1 MNPLLLILLLPI
13 LEIVGFIQ
21 VGDWIGAGPT
31 IGLLALSAVVGM
43 LIVRHQ
49 GLASLSKAQAA
60 AARGEAPIGTVLDG
74 FCAVLAGILLII
86 PGFLTDILGILLLI
100 RPLRRGIG
108 RWLFSRI
115 GAGMPVFTTTGRG
128 GLGGGFGAGGF
139 GPGFGAGAGG
149 PTAGEH
155 GFGNRD
161 FGGAEFGTGGP
172 RRGDDPF
179 RPTPGAPGVIDGD
192 FRDVT
197 PEDRSGEDRDAPR
210 LTDSQW
216 GRQRPDE
223 RR

>member
-43 LIVRHQ
+43 LLVRHQ
-49 GLASLSKAQAA
+49 GLASLTRAQAA

-86 PGFLTDILGILLLI
+86 PGFLTDILGIALLI
-100 RPLRRGIG
+100 GPLRRGIG
-108 RWLFSRI
+108 RWLLGRM
-115 GAGMPVFTTTGRG
+115 GAGMPVFTTTAGRPG
-128 GLGGGFGAGGF
+128 FGAGNFGAGGF
-139 GPGFGAGAGG
+139 GNPGFGADA
-149 PTAGEH
+149 
-155 GFGNRD
+155 
-161 FGGAEFGTGGP
+161 P
-172 RRGDDPF
+172 RQTDDPF
-179 RPTPGAPGVIDGD
+179 RPTPGVPGVIDGD
-192 FRDVT
+192 YRDVT
-197 PEDRSGEDRDAPR
+197 PGEGKTGDETDDRDAPR

-216 GRQRPDE
+216 GKHRPDE

>member
-31 IGLLALSAVVGM
+31 IGLLALSAVVGV
-43 LIVRHQ
+43 LLVRHQ
-49 GLASLSKAQAA
+49 GLASLTRAQAA

-86 PGFLTDILGILLLI
+86 PGFLTDILGIVLLI

-108 RWLFSRI
+108 RWLLGRM
-115 GAGMPVFTTTGRG
+115 GTGMPVFTTTTAGRPG
-128 GLGGGFGAGGF
+128 FGAGNFGAGGF
-139 GPGFGAGAGG
+139 DGPGFGA
-149 PTAGEH
+149 
-155 GFGNRD
+155 D
-161 FGGAEFGTGGP
+161 GP
-172 RRGDDPF
+172 RQTDDPF
-179 RPTPGAPGVIDGD
+179 RPTPGVPGVIDGD
-192 FRDVT
+192 YRDVT
-197 PEDRSGEDRDAPR
+197 PGEQKTGEQKTGEETDDRDAPR

-216 GRQRPDE
+216 GKHRPDE

>member
-31 IGLLALSAVVGM
+31 IGLLALSAVVGV
-43 LIVRHQ
+43 LLVRHQ
-49 GLASLSKAQAA
+49 GLASLSRAQAA

-74 FCAVLAGILLII
+74 FCAVLAGVLLII
-86 PGFLTDILGILLLI
+86 PGFLTDILGIILLI

-115 GAGMPVFTTTGRG
+115 GAGMPVFTTTGK
-128 GLGGGFGAGGF
+128 GGFGAGGF
-139 GPGFGAGAGG
+139 GPGFGGGAGS
-149 PTAGEH
+149 PNASNQ
-155 GFGNRD
+155 GFGNAE
-161 FGGAEFGTGGP
+161 FGGADFGTGGP
-172 RRGDDPF
+172 RRADDPL
-179 RPTPGAPGVIDGD
+179 RSAPGVIDGD

-197 PEDRSGEDRDAPR
+197 PDDKTGEDRDAPR

-216 GRQRPDE
+216 GKHRPDE

>member
-74 FCAVLAGILLII
+74 FCAVLAGVLLII

-115 GAGMPVFTTTGRG
+115 GAGMPVFTTTGRS
-128 GLGGGFGAGGF
+128 GLGGGFGAG
-139 GPGFGAGAGG
+139 FGAGASG
-149 PTAGEH
+149 PTG
-155 GFGNRD
+155 GDQSFGS
-161 FGGAEFGTGGP
+161 AEFGTGGP

-179 RPTPGAPGVIDGD
+179 RPTPGVPGVIDGD

-216 GRQRPDE
+216 GKQRPDE

>member
-31 IGLLALSAVVGM
+31 IGLLALSAAVGM

-74 FCAVLAGILLII
+74 FCAVLAGVLLII

-115 GAGMPVFTTTGRG
+115 GAGMPVFTTTNR
-128 GLGGGFGAGGF
+128 GGFGGAAGGDQ
-139 GPGFGAGAGG
+139 
-149 PTAGEH
+149 

-161 FGGAEFGTGGP
+161 FGSAEFGTGGP

-179 RPTPGAPGVIDGD
+179 RPTPGVPGVIDGD

-216 GRQRPDE
+216 GKQRPDE

>member
-74 FCAVLAGILLII
+74 FCAVLAGVLLIV

-115 GAGMPVFTTTGRG
+115 GAGMPVFTTTNR
-128 GLGGGFGAGGF
+128 GGFGAGF
-139 GPGFGAGAGG
+139 GGTAGG
-149 PTAGEH
+149 PTAGDQ
-155 GFGNRD
+155 GFGTVD
-161 FGGAEFGTGGP
+161 FGTGGP

-179 RPTPGAPGVIDGD
+179 RSAPGVIDGD

-197 PEDRSGEDRDAPR
+197 PDDRSGEDRDAPR

-216 GRQRPDE
+216 GKQRPDE

>member
-74 FCAVLAGILLII
+74 FCAVLAGVLLII

-115 GAGMPVFTTTGRG
+115 GAGMPVFTTTNRG
-128 GLGGGFGAGGF
+128 GLGGGFGTGF
-139 GPGFGAGAGG
+139 GGAPGGDQ
-149 PTAGEH
+149 

-161 FGGAEFGTGGP
+161 FGSAEFGTGGP

-179 RPTPGAPGVIDGD
+179 RPTPGVPGVIDGD

-216 GRQRPDE
+216 GKPRPDE

>member
-31 IGLLALSAVVGM
+31 IGLLALSAVVGV
-43 LIVRHQ
+43 LLVRHQ
-49 GLASLSKAQAA
+49 GLGSLSKAQAA

-74 FCAVLAGILLII
+74 FCAVLAGVLLIV

-115 GAGMPVFTTTGRG
+115 GAGMPVFTTTTTGR
-128 GLGGGFGAGGF
+128 GGFGAGGF

-149 PTAGEH
+149 PTS
-155 GFGNRD
+155 
-161 FGGAEFGTGGP
+161 
-172 RRGDDPF
+172 GDDPF
-179 RPTPGAPGVIDGD
+179 RPAPGVPGVIDGD

-216 GRQRPDE
+216 GKHRPDE

>member
-31 IGLLALSAVVGM
+31 IGLLALSAVVGV
-43 LIVRHQ
+43 LLVRHQ
-49 GLASLSKAQAA
+49 GLGSLSKAQAA

-74 FCAVLAGILLII
+74 FCAVLAGVLLII

-128 GLGGGFGAGGF
+128 GFGAGGF

-149 PTAGEH
+149 PTS
-155 GFGNRD
+155 
-161 FGGAEFGTGGP
+161 
-172 RRGDDPF
+172 GDDPF
-179 RPTPGAPGVIDGD
+179 RPAPGVPGVIDGD

-216 GRQRPDE
+216 GKQRPDE

>member
-31 IGLLALSAVVGM
+31 IGLLALSAVVGV
-43 LIVRHQ
+43 LLVRHQ
-49 GLASLSKAQAA
+49 GLASLSRAQAA

-86 PGFLTDILGILLLI
+86 PGFLTDILGIALLI

-108 RWLFSRI
+108 RWLLGRL
-115 GAGMPVFTTTGRG
+115 GAGMPVFTTTSR
-128 GLGGGFGAGGF
+128 GGFGAGGF
-139 GPGFGAGAGG
+139 GPGFGAGG
-149 PTAGEH
+149 PAP
-155 GFGNRD
+155 GNQG
-161 FGGAEFGTGGP
+161 FGGADFGADFGADGP
-172 RRGDDPF
+172 RRAEDPF
-179 RPTPGAPGVIDGD
+179 RPAPGVIDGD

-197 PEDRSGEDRDAPR
+197 PEDKTDDDRDTPR

-216 GRQRPDE
+216 GRHRPDE

>member
-31 IGLLALSAVVGM
+31 IGLLALSAVVGV

-74 FCAVLAGILLII
+74 FCAVLAGVLLII

-115 GAGMPVFTTTGRG
+115 GAGMPVFTTTGKG

-149 PTAGEH
+149 PTGGDQ

-161 FGGAEFGTGGP
+161 FGSAEFGTGGP
-172 RRGDDPF
+172 RRADDPF
-179 RPTPGAPGVIDGD
+179 RSAPGVIDGD

-197 PEDRSGEDRDAPR
+197 SEDKSGEDRDAPR

-216 GRQRPDE
+216 GKHRPDE

>member
-128 GLGGGFGAGGF
+128 GFGAGSF

-149 PTAGEH
+149 PATGDQ
-155 GFGNRD
+155 GFGN
-161 FGGAEFGTGGP
+161 GGFGTGGP

-179 RPTPGAPGVIDGD
+179 RSAPGVPGVIDGD

-197 PEDRSGEDRDAPR
+197 PEDRNGEDRDAPR

-216 GRQRPDE
+216 GKHRPDE

>member
-74 FCAVLAGILLII
+74 FCAVLAGVLLII

-115 GAGMPVFTTTGRG
+115 GAGMPVFTTTGRS
-128 GLGGGFGAGGF
+128 GLGGGFGAGF
-139 GPGFGAGAGG
+139 GGAAGG
-149 PTAGEH
+149 PTASEQ
-155 GFGNRD
+155 GFGS
-161 FGGAEFGTGGP
+161 AEFGTGGP

-179 RPTPGAPGVIDGD
+179 RPTPGVPGVIDGD

-216 GRQRPDE
+216 GKQRPDE

>member
-60 AARGEAPIGTVLDG
+60 AAHGEAPIGTVLDG
-74 FCAVLAGILLII
+74 FCAVLAGVLLIV

-115 GAGMPVFTTTGRG
+115 GAGMPVFTTTGKG
-128 GLGGGFGAGGF
+128 GLGGGFGAG
-139 GPGFGAGAGG
+139 AGG
-149 PTAGEH
+149 DQ

-161 FGGAEFGTGGP
+161 FGSAEFGAGGP
-172 RRGDDPF
+172 RRGEDPF
-179 RPTPGAPGVIDGD
+179 RPTPGVPGVIDGD

-216 GRQRPDE
+216 GKQRPDE

>member
-31 IGLLALSAVVGM
+31 IGLLALSAVVGV
-43 LIVRHQ
+43 LLVRHQ
-49 GLASLSKAQAA
+49 GLASLSRAQAA

-86 PGFLTDILGILLLI
+86 PGFLTDILGIALLI

-108 RWLFSRI
+108 RWLLGRL
-115 GAGMPVFTTTGRG
+115 GTGLPVFTTTSR
-128 GLGGGFGAGGF
+128 GGFGAGGF
-139 GPGFGAGAGG
+139 GPDFGSGANGANSSG
-149 PTAGEH
+149 QG
-155 GFGNRD
+155 
-161 FGGAEFGTGGP
+161 FGGADFGADGP
-172 RRGDDPF
+172 RRSDDPF
-179 RPTPGAPGVIDGD
+179 RPAPGVIDGD

-197 PEDRSGEDRDAPR
+197 PDSKAGDDGDAPR

-216 GRQRPDE
+216 GKHRPDG

>member
-31 IGLLALSAVVGM
+31 IGLLALSAVVGV
-43 LIVRHQ
+43 LLVRHQ

-74 FCAVLAGILLII
+74 FCAVLAGVLLII

-128 GLGGGFGAGGF
+128 GFGAGGF
-139 GPGFGAGAGG
+139 GPGFGGAAGG
-149 PTAGEH
+149 PTSGDQ
-155 GFGNRD
+155 GFGS
-161 FGGAEFGTGGP
+161 AEFGTGGP

-179 RPTPGAPGVIDGD
+179 RPTPGVPGVIDGD

-197 PEDRSGEDRDAPR
+197 QEDRTGEDRDAPR

>member
-74 FCAVLAGILLII
+74 FCAVLAGVLLII

-108 RWLFSRI
+108 RWLLSRI
-115 GAGMPVFTTTGRG
+115 GAGMPVFTTTGK
-128 GLGGGFGAGGF
+128 GGFGGGSF

-149 PTAGEH
+149 PIGGEQ
-155 GFGNRD
+155 GFGS
-161 FGGAEFGTGGP
+161 AEFGTGGP

-179 RPTPGAPGVIDGD
+179 RPTPGVPGVIDGD

-216 GRQRPDE
+216 GKQRPDE